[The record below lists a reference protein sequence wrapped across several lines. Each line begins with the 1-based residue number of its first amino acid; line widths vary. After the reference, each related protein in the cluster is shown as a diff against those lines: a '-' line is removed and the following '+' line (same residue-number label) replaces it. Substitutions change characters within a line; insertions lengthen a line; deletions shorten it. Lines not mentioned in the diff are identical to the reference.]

1 MERNKN
7 RFAYPLKVANR
18 SGLEGETLSRGGGT
32 AAGGSEASPLGIPK
46 GVALGA
52 PLVTFPATGK
62 SPGVEGRSALLVAA
76 GTKAPQKGKE
86 EGFLENWFYIAL
98 AAAAA
103 LLLAAAIW
111 KLLRRANPWS
121 RAPYERQ
128 AYFLSP
134 AEKAFYDVLDAL
146 VGEDVVIC
154 PKPAVREVLRVRG
167 NIRRDRQKY
176 FNWISQKHVDFVLC
190 DRETMQILCAVELDD
205 SSHERADRRQRD
217 AFMDKAFRKAKL
229 PLFHIPCRKSYG
241 AKELNELCSFLCQD
255 LLVLEDDEGPDKQ
268 APPLCPDCGVPM
280 VLRTA
285 SRGPHQGEQFYGCP
299 NFPRCRRTRP
309 YRGE

>member
-1 MERNKN
+1 MG
-7 RFAYPLKVANR
+7 AVGAGGPHLGSA
-18 SGLEGETLSRGGGT
+18 EGQRPSHIE
-32 AAGGSEASPLGIPK
+32 AAGA
-46 GVALGA
+46 
-52 PLVTFPATGK
+52 
-62 SPGVEGRSALLVAA
+62 
-76 GTKAPQKGKE
+76 KAPQKGKE
-86 EGFLENWFYIAL
+86 EGFLENWFYISL

-128 AYFLSP
+128 EYFLSP

-167 NIRRDRQKY
+167 NVRRDRQKY

-255 LLVLEDDEGPDKQ
+255 LLVLEDEEEGP
-268 APPLCPDCGVPM
+268 ACPAGTTRSAGTTCSALPLCPDCGVPM